1 MQNGAI
7 VHQLHVVLPFGTRST
22 KPSATDPDMNKS
34 QRKGAATR
42 TPGKTRR
49 TGGRVVGSRKQLA
62 RGLAKET
69 PGKVQRR
76 FGEAEEALAAPASRK
91 TSRHTTS
98 RTATTRGRAR

>member
-42 TPGKTRR
+42 TAGKTRR
-49 TGGRVVGSRKQLA
+49 NGGKVVGSRKQLA
-62 RGLAKET
+62 QGLAKES
-69 PGKVQRR
+69 PDKVQRR
-76 FGEAEEALAAPASRK
+76 SGDAEKALAAPANRM

-98 RTATTRGRAR
+98 RTTTTRGRAR